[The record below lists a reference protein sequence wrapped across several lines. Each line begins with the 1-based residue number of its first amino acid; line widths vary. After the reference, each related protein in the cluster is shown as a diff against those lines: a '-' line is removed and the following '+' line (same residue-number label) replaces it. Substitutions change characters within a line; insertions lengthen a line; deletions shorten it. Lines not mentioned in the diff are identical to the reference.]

1 MGFTFDLKKN
11 KVVIHKNNKKVK
23 FENEDY
29 TYMLRRVGKIKRRF
43 KKKEDLFGVTWSGFT
58 IVLKRVINIGG
69 IVLEGIQWEQVCAI
83 WRSLEKGVYYFL

>member
-11 KVVIHKNNKKVK
+11 KVVIQKNNKKVK

-29 TYMLRRVGKIKRRF
+29 IYLLRCLGKINRCF

-69 IVLEGIQWEQVCAI
+69 IVLEGIQWEEVSAI
-83 WRSLEKGVYYFL
+83 WRSLEKGFYYFP